1 MGRAGCVYRDGRR
14 RHAHERRLRPSSEAA
29 LHLSASR
36 TGLRHGGGGVRKSG
50 QPSGGGLRYHR
61 ARSDQCDH
69 RNPGRMDGLHSHA
82 GVFRAGAIRHHG
94 SRIRSPSA
102 QHGSPGVQYRAGSD
116 AADEIR
122 GHGDP
127 SGRDPLSSGKGSL
140 SGLPRKT
147 GPGVAGYP
155 SGCAGSHNRNG
166 RAERVRPGG
175 KSGADSS
182 GDSGRDNKK
191 NSG

>member
-127 SGRDPLSSGKGSL
+127 AGGDPLSSGKSPL
-140 SGLPRKT
+140 SGGERKT
-147 GPGVAGYP
+147 GTGMAGYP
-155 SGCAGSHNRNG
+155 AG
-166 RAERVRPGG
+166 RAGGRDRDGGAESLRSGG
-175 KSGADSS
+175 KSGADAA
-182 GDSGRDNKK
+182 GDSRQRDQRDP
-191 NSG
+191 

>member
-1 MGRAGCVYRDGRR
+1 MGRAGRVYRDGRR

-29 LHLSASR
+29 LHLSAPR

-61 ARSDQCDH
+61 PRSDQRDH
-69 RNPGRMDGLHSHA
+69 RNPGRMDGLYSHA

-102 QHGSPGVQYRAGSD
+102 QYGSPGVQYRAGSD

-127 SGRDPLSSGKGSL
+127 AGGDPLSSGKSPL
-140 SGLPRKT
+140 SGGERKT
-147 GPGVAGYP
+147 GAGMAGYP
-155 SGCAGSHNRNG
+155 SGRAGSCDRDG
-166 RAERVRPGG
+166 GSESLRSRG
-175 KSGADSS
+175 KSGADSA
-182 GDSGRDNKK
+182 
-191 NSG
+191 